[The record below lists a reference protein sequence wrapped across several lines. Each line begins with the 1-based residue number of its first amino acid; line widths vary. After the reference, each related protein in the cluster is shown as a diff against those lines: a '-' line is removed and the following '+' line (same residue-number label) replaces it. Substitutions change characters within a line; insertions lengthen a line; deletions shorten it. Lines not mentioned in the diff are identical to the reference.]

1 MTHGIQSRLEVG
13 VVPYLVDCHYIQT
26 QKKLVLVIE
35 KFFSSNVV
43 VQKVCDRP
51 LVSSSQRKAA

>member
-1 MTHGIQSRLEVG
+1 MVFNPDEKLGLGHTWKIVIT
-13 VVPYLVDCHYIQT
+13 YT

-35 KFFSSNVV
+35 KFFSSNVVV